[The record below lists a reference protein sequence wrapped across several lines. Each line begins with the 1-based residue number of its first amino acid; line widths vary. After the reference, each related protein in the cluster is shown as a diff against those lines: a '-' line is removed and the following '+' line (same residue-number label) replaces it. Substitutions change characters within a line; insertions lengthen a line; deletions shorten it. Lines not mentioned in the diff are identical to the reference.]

1 MPSLSTLKLNLFELA
16 KIRGFRDPLTGCFP
30 SSERALS
37 GLLCLYAQ
45 REAVRWDM
53 IPLYDVESFERKGYT
68 ADLITPHGSFLTEHV
83 LLHRDGSEECIW
95 GGMPADIL
103 YVSSD
108 SGSVVMF
115 ENKIGGDIG
124 YEPTPES
131 NQLARQLDYLIALR
145 RGLIRSASLLLI
157 STRSM
162 LDLGWYRT
170 EFLGALMHKDRYL
183 TAPGY
188 LVTWEDVFDS
198 ISVAGSRPQTAH

>member
-1 MPSLSTLKLNLFELA
+1 MPSLSTLKLNLFGLA

-45 REAVRWDM
+45 REAVRWDEV
-53 IPLYDVESFERKGYT
+53 PLYDVGSFERKGCA
-68 ADLITPHGSFLTEHV
+68 ADLITPPGSFLTEHV
-83 LLHRDGSEECIW
+83 LLHRNGSEECIW

-108 SGSVVMF
+108 SGSVVIF

-145 RGLIRSASLLLI
+145 RGLIRHSSLLLI

-162 LDLGWYRT
+162 LDSMYRT
-170 EFLGALMHKDRYL
+170 EFLGALMHKDRYM

-198 ISVAGSRPQTAH
+198 ISVSGSRPQPAR

>member
-1 MPSLSTLKLNLFELA
+1 MPSLSTLKLDLFELA
-16 KIRGFRDPLTGCFP
+16 KIRGFCDPLTGCFP
-30 SSERALS
+30 LSERALS

-45 REAVRWDM
+45 RETIRWDM
-53 IPLYDVESFERKGYT
+53 VPLYDVESFERKGCA
-68 ADLITPHGSFLTEHV
+68 ADLIAPPGSFLTEHV
-83 LLHRDGSEECIW
+83 LLHRIW

-108 SGSVVMF
+108 SASVVMF

-131 NQLARQLDYLIALR
+131 NQLARQLDCLINLR

-170 EFLGALMHKDRYL
+170 EFLGALKHKDRYM

-188 LVTWEDVFDS
+188 LATWEDVFDS
-198 ISVAGSRPQTAH
+198 ILPMARASTCT